1 MSNPLVQP
9 GRAPQYGGQPSGDY
23 CPFQGK
29 QQHAGRFARVRFT
42 SVAVRSGTV
51 WALHADTVQTYCA
64 TRIVLASADSV
75 HAADQLEMK
84 CKGRWRIGLAVR
96 GRLGSSGDQAR
107 PDPGRRHRV
116 SYGGTT
122 GTNTAERGPAV
133 GVASAVRWAISV
145 WRSSSAMR

>member
-1 MSNPLVQP
+1 MGASCRYGADVLRNSYRVSICGQ
-9 GRAPQYGGQPSGDY
+9 RARRRP
-23 CPFQGK
+23 
-29 QQHAGRFARVRFT
+29 ARN
-42 SVAVRSGTV
+42 
-51 WALHADTVQTYCA
+51 
-64 TRIVLASADSV
+64 
-75 HAADQLEMK
+75 AADQLEMK